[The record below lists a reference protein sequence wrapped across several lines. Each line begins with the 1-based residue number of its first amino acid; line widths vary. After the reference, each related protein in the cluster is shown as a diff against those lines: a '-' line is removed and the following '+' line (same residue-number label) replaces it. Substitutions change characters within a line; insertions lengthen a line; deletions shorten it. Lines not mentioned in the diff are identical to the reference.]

1 MKVPKIENV
10 ELNKV
15 KTLKGGGLFAEWK
28 HDESE
33 KDSEEVFKNK
43 DTKERT
49 RPIHDDL
56 KALFARLKPMVA
68 RCFDYDKITD
78 KESLEAV
85 YDSIEITGVSMSG
98 SGDSEGGVI
107 TFKKKSLSGKI
118 KGMSTENMTFTQ
130 NVFGFEEEFGK
141 VCEDIKKEVYAYLY
155 ENKTSEPVLF
165 E

>member
-1 MKVPKIENV
+1 MKVPKIEDV

-15 KTLKGGGLFAEWK
+15 KTLKGGGLEAQWNYS
-28 HDESE
+28 ESE

-56 KALFARLKPMVA
+56 KSLFARLKPMVA
-68 RCFDYDKITD
+68 RCFDYDKITK

-118 KGMSTENMTFTQ
+118 KGMSTEFMTFTQ
-130 NVFGFEEEFGK
+130 NTFGMEEHFGEI
-141 VCEDIKKEVYAYLY
+141 CEEIKKEVYAYLY